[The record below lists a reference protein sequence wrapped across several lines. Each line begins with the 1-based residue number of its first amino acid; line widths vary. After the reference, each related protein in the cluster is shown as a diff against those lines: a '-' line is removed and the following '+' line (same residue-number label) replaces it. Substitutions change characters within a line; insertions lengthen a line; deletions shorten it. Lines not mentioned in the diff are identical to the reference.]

1 MKQRGQ
7 GSDSE
12 RLETAPRRRG
22 DNSNNSH
29 TRLQK
34 QGAGKQS
41 QSEWHTAIQNK
52 DWTQLQKYLEEL
64 TKPSKP
70 QASPGMVD
78 RSSASNHSSG
88 GRNKHS
94 LSGRKTPSKETPPK
108 ESKRGPSKRGS
119 AIGKWLKKK
128 TAGSMRQVTSGMNK
142 SSRVESQSEIDRN
155 STLSQSFFENV
166 DDDIP
171 SSPAAAQGQVA
182 PALGKASLLATNAK
196 GRTPLQAALNTPE
209 IPDSML
215 HKLVRAQPRAVSK
228 VDDKG
233 RLPLHFA
240 IVKERRMGTIQALT
254 ELYADALYHKDLNGK
269 TPVAYAI
276 EVSKQHT
283 HLSEAPKHFW
293 ALARSPYHPEAEW
306 QTTQSQRWE
315 MARWCLQTSAALMPH
330 QKEHGHFGYEPKNQ
344 HEQPTAEAFLLQT
357 NSDNSTQPYV
367 IQAMLHAAP
376 PTVVTL
382 LIEASKS
389 LFQLKTSDSD
399 PESDIEDNDENQ
411 QAVSLGC
418 SAFYLAIFRQ
428 YPLSILKQLGALLY
442 NSYTVKTIR
451 DETGLGLV
459 SAHYV
464 TKCFEKSK
472 LMEYSAAEE
481 FMVTVEQCI
490 VEGELPADNPQF
502 IEWWDKLKYLI
513 FFCANKNPEN
523 TPDDYLLHSAL
534 ENTDTPPNVIRLLLA
549 LYPGS
554 ARQPDAYSA
563 HPLHLFALH
572 RDYIPRNYESPYMHG
587 LNVMDMLLSLD
598 ESAAYHKY
606 KNRLALHHAIAAG
619 RTWSTIHPL
628 LSTYRAS
635 LRIPDPITKLTP
647 PLLAAAYHEN
657 TEEEELTRLLQLT
670 RNQYSAIVWQ
680 GLTEKQQQK
689 AVKRI
694 QEFESLKR
702 LDTVFELL
710 RRYPQCLE
718 GAVPKSRET
727 GKGRHNEIVV
737 EPVGTPP
744 KQTVSEIEATRDA
757 TAGPEM
763 IAFHYLSWC
772 YKKGNNK
779 WNVVDK
785 NMEVLQTNIGVA
797 KEHGVLSKKSP
808 DFVNWWGMM
817 KRYFW
822 HCYNA
827 LPSKLDIPRDDEYL
841 LHVAL
846 SIPTTPPD
854 LVELILGLFPQSA
867 SRAIP
872 ETRTYPLHLACK
884 TTPYT
889 PQYFEIL
896 RRRSAIE
903 LVLEKF
909 PEAVFVRSDDGQMPL
924 HVAIQAGKTLSE
936 VGPLIQQGP
945 SLLSAPDPVSELYP
959 FQLMAMSK
967 VASHDLRLRFQT
979 IASNRHAE
987 GWNYLTAQ
995 QKMKEV
1001 KTVEKEYQKRVFT
1014 STFELLRLKA
1024 SLLSS
1029 EGASPGDADVRANL
1043 VGMTFSDSLAE
1054 GREPKRATIRRN
1066 LSGLSRDASTQS
1078 CSRSAFSTIDM
1089 MSAISNVSSHLS
1101 LRRRHRTVNVESD
1114 GRLATDGDEDED
1126 SDIWSEERGV
1136 HDEIEKRRKLRSQ
1149 SKDDNDN
1156 RARSRHEKT
1165 TRRTRRQKRSNK
1177 AKWEP
1182 PVDFVATAAEESSD
1196 HSRLRNIPTEF
1207 VAPIGDDDDISFLD
1221 GINPMSTASV
1231 TGVRNSS
1238 LRQVLTLG
1246 DSISGEEEQESS
1258 ESSDSESDESSG
1270 DRTSGSRSAESI
1282 QSGDESISQNGA
1294 SQSSGINSVEDA
1306 AGKNGAPGATSSL
1319 EDNAEQQPVEV
1330 EKTATRTDCVGR
1342 SRSGRSSI
1350 QDDIVGT
1357 DNADESEN
1365 GGEVVFNLRR
1375 RSCQRPEGAGT
1386 TRMAKNGSRKQGGAV
1401 SPQNEGGAGDM
1412 NFLSILNA
1420 SLPEGKA
1427 DYLSTLQVSSASL
1440 PATSDDAPNA
1450 SETGNSA
1457 KMKQITEC

>member
-22 DNSNNSH
+22 SNSTNSH

-34 QGAGKQS
+34 QATGKQS
-41 QSEWHTAIQNK
+41 QSEWHTSIQKK

-64 TKPSKP
+64 TKRPKP
-70 QASPGMVD
+70 HASSGMAD

-94 LSGRKTPSKETPPK
+94 PSSRKVLSKETPPK
-108 ESKRGPSKRGS
+108 ESKRGPSKRGL

-142 SSRVESQSEIDRN
+142 SSRVESQSEMDRN

-171 SSPAAAQGQVA
+171 SSPAAAHG
-182 PALGKASLLATNAK
+182 PALDKASLLATNAK
-196 GRTPLQAALNTPE
+196 GRTPLQVALNTPE
-209 IPDSML
+209 IPDTML

-228 VDDKG
+228 VDAKG

-254 ELYADALYHKDLNGK
+254 ELYVDALYHKDSNGK

-276 EVSKQHT
+276 EVAKQHT

-306 QTTQSQRWE
+306 QTAQSQHWE
-315 MARWCLQTSAALMPH
+315 MARWCLQTAAAFTPH
-330 QKEHGHFGYEPKNQ
+330 QKEHGHFGYEPENQ
-344 HEQPTAEAFLLQT
+344 HAQPSAEAFLLQT

-382 LIEASKS
+382 LIDASKS
-389 LFQLKTSDSD
+389 LFLLKTSESDS
-399 PESDIEDNDENQ
+399 ESDIEDNDENQ

-428 YPLSILKQLGALLY
+428 YPLSILKQMGGLLY

-513 FFCANKNPEN
+513 FFCANNNPEN
-523 TPDDYLLHSAL
+523 TPDEYLLHSAL

-554 ARQPDAYSA
+554 ARQPDTYSA

-657 TEEEELTRLLQLT
+657 NEEEELTRLLQLT

-710 RRYPQCLE
+710 RRYPQSLE
-718 GAVPKSRET
+718 GAGPKPKET
-727 GKGRHNEIVV
+727 GEGANKEIVV

-744 KQTVSEIEATRDA
+744 KQKREDTGNEA
-757 TAGPEM
+757 AGPEM

-797 KEHGVLSKKSP
+797 KEHGVLSKKST

-817 KRYFW
+817 KLYFW

-827 LPSKLDIPRDDEYL
+827 LPNKLDIPRADEYL

-896 RRRSAIE
+896 KRRSAIE

-909 PEAVFVRSDDGQMPL
+909 PEAVFVRSDEGQMPL
-924 HVAIQAGKTLSE
+924 HIAIQAGKTLSE
-936 VGPLIQQGP
+936 VGPLIRQGP
-945 SLLSAPDPVSELYP
+945 SLLSDPDPVSELYP

-979 IASNRHAE
+979 IASNMHAE

-1001 KTVEKEYQKRVFT
+1001 KAVEKEYQKRVFT

-1029 EGASPGDADVRANL
+1029 EGASSGDADVRANL
-1043 VGMTFSDSLAE
+1043 VGMTFSDSPAE
-1054 GREPKRATIRRN
+1054 VREPNRATIRRN
-1066 LSGLSRDASTQS
+1066 FSGLSQDASTQS

-1101 LRRRHRTVNVESD
+1101 LRRRHRTVHVESD
-1114 GRLATDGDEDED
+1114 KRLEGDEDED

-1149 SKDDNDN
+1149 SKDDNDKKS
-1156 RARSRHEKT
+1156 RSRNERT
-1165 TRRTRRQKRSNK
+1165 TRRTRRQKKSK
-1177 AKWEP
+1177 DKWEP

-1258 ESSDSESDESSG
+1258 ESSDSESDESSV

-1282 QSGDESISQNGA
+1282 QSGDESISQNGV
-1294 SQSSGINSVEDA
+1294 SQSSGISSVEDA
-1306 AGKNGAPGATSSL
+1306 AVQNEAPGVTSSV
-1319 EDNAEQQPVEV
+1319 EENAEQQPVEMD
-1330 EKTATRTDCVGR
+1330 KTAMKTDRVSR

-1350 QDDIVGT
+1350 QDDIVDSDG
-1357 DNADESEN
+1357 NEN

-1375 RSCQRPEGAGT
+1375 RSCQRPDGAGT
-1386 TRMAKNGSRKQGGAV
+1386 TRMAKNGGRKQTGAV

-1427 DYLSTLQVSSASL
+1427 DYLSTLEVSSGSL
-1440 PATSDDAPNA
+1440 PATPNDAPNA
-1450 SETGNSA
+1450 GDPGKP